1 MSRNNI
7 LSRSSQHWAVP
18 TTSRSKRRLDGAQR
32 PAAAGPPAAAM
43 ALDEDGARQPGS
55 SRPEPGLQV
64 STRRYA
70 LTPVARAAEKRRSAA
85 ESLPQERPRPGGGPA
100 AWEGMRRSRLPVLPS
115 GEPDPGRAAAGTP
128 GGFAPANPD
137 PAGPWRL
144 ALEFLPGALVPVEHG
159 HLKCLLS
166 VAGVPGRPG
175 PGREAGS

>member
-1 MSRNNI
+1 MVLRELKAAGKGECERHSP
-7 LSRSSQHWAVP
+7 RSSQHWAVP

-85 ESLPQERPRPGGGPA
+85 ESLPQERSVRH
-100 AWEGMRRSRLPVLPS
+100 SDVT
-115 GEPDPGRAAAGTP
+115 AAAPRVGTRMAAAV
-128 GGFAPANPD
+128 GGAPPL
-137 PAGPWRL
+137 G
-144 ALEFLPGALVPVEHG
+144 GAKGG
-159 HLKCLLS
+159 H
-166 VAGVPGRPG
+166 R
-175 PGREAGS
+175 